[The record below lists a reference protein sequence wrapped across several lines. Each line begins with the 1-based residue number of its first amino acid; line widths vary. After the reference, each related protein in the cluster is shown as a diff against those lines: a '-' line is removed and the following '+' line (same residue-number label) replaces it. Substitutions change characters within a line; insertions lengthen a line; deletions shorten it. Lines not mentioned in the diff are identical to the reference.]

1 MPAYVSSVLSYLQL
15 VLQQTVY
22 IIGEEQSNEGSKYM
36 QPLTLIDRFQPHLR
50 HEQQVAIDEG
60 KLRKREE
67 LALLDPQQLGPMLK
81 LSIVLL
87 VVGTIFFGVL
97 NVAAYL
103 TQTHSTHGQSGGW
116 GLILWLGINLLFYV
130 IVLFLHEGIHALA
143 FIFWGGK
150 PYFGAKLP
158 IALYCGAKN
167 QLFRRNQYLVVG
179 LAPLVVI
186 SLAAIVFT
194 LLNPV
199 LASYTLFASIGNFS
213 GAAGD
218 VWSVMRLLH
227 QPANVLVEDTETGYR
242 VWEITV

>member
-1 MPAYVSSVLSYLQL
+1 M
-15 VLQQTVY
+15 LQQTVY

-36 QPLTLIDRFQPHLR
+36 QPLTLIDRFHPHLR
-50 HEQQVAIDEG
+50 DKQQVAIDEG

-67 LALLDPQQLGPMLK
+67 LALLEPQQLGPMLK
-81 LSIVLL
+81 LSVVLL
-87 VVGTIFFGVL
+87 VVGTLFFGIL
-97 NVAAYL
+97 NAAAYF
-103 TQTHSTHGQSGGW
+103 TQTHSAHGQIGGW
-116 GLILWLGINLLFYV
+116 ELILWLSINLLFYI

-158 IALYCGAKN
+158 VALYCGAKN

-186 SLAAIVFT
+186 SLAAIVITF
-194 LLNPV
+194 LNPV
-199 LASYTLFASIGNFS
+199 MASYTLFATIGNFS

-218 VWSVMRLLH
+218 VWSVMRLLR
-227 QPANVLVEDTETGYR
+227 QPGNVLVEDTETGYR
-242 VWEITV
+242 AWEITV

>member
-1 MPAYVSSVLSYLQL
+1 
-15 VLQQTVY
+15 
-22 IIGEEQSNEGSKYM
+22 M
-36 QPLTLIDRFQPHLR
+36 QPLTLIDRFRPHLR
-50 HEQQVAIDEG
+50 DKQQVAINEG

-67 LALLDPQQLGPMLK
+67 LALLDLQQLGPMLK
-81 LSIVLL
+81 LSVVLL
-87 VVGTIFFGVL
+87 VIGTIFFGIL
-97 NVAAYL
+97 NAAAYFA
-103 TQTHSTHGQSGGW
+103 QMHSARGQIGGW
-116 GLILWLGINLLFYV
+116 GLILWLGINILSYI

-158 IALYCGAKN
+158 VALYCGARN

-186 SLAAIVFT
+186 SLAAVVLT

-227 QPANVLVEDTETGYR
+227 QPGDVLVEDTETGYR
-242 VWEITV
+242 AWEITV